1 MRKLLFLLVSMYSL
15 MPLNVYAHKPSDA
28 FLRIDSTN
36 LSTSK
41 NIHLQLSL
49 ALKDLDAAVE
59 NLDDNQDRQL
69 TFAEFK
75 SAIPAIKDLIQ
86 KEVTFYCG
94 DSPSKLNWRIDD
106 LSASSA
112 LEKRNDGTYVRLKAE
127 LNCAVANSLQLQYRL
142 FENIDTSHRLL
153 MTNTIGSSEVLQVGA
168 PSETPLLL
176 KGTTESIGVF
186 SKVEKTKASA
196 MATLFAFIVEG
207 FTHLAIGWDH
217 LAFIL
222 VLVLPYTLWRANL
235 ESLNIDWS
243 NVKKLLFVISAF
255 TAGHCLTLVL
265 VTLQIVTVTGQ
276 WVEPTIALT
285 IAITAALNLMPD
297 VKAPRLW
304 IPLVFGTIHGLGFS
318 SVLGELDVS
327 TDSRLAALIGFNLGI
342 ELGQVAFVAIW
353 AALQYW
359 LIRWKGYGRW
369 IMNGGSSALMF
380 AAVVLVIVRTT
391 GS

>member
-1 MRKLLFLLVSMYSL
+1 MRKLLFLLVSIYSF
-15 MPLNVYAHKPSDA
+15 MPFNVYAHKPSDA
-28 FLRIDSTN
+28 FLRVDSTD

-49 ALKDLDAAVE
+49 ALKDLDAAIE

-75 SAIPAIKDLIQ
+75 SAIPAIKELVQ
-86 KEVTFYCG
+86 KDVTFHCG
-94 DSPSKLNWRIDD
+94 NSPSKLNWRTDD
-106 LSASSA
+106 SLASSA

-153 MTNTIGSSEVLQVGA
+153 VTNTIGSSEVLQVGA
-168 PSETPLLL
+168 PSETPILL
-176 KGTTESIGVF
+176 KGTRESTGAF
-186 SKVEKTKASA
+186 SNAEKTTGSA
-196 MATLFAFIVEG
+196 MATLFAFIAEG

-222 VLVLPYTLWRANL
+222 VLVLPFTLWRANL
-235 ESLNIDWS
+235 EALNIDWS
-243 NVKKLLFVISAF
+243 SIKKLLFVISAF

-285 IAITAALNLMPD
+285 IAITAALNLMPE

-304 IPLVFGTIHGLGFS
+304 LPLVFGTIHGLGFS

-359 LIRWKGYGRW
+359 LIRWKGYSRW
-369 IMNGGSSALMF
+369 IMNGGSSALMV